1 MRRPLKLAFVQNP
14 QKTKTLSFL
23 MLMHKTG
30 SVDAKKI
37 KIYFNRL
44 VSYLSCITS
53 VLFPLIFSS
62 PANLQQRLL
71 GFMRPDGAS
80 SQQVQQELQRKYHS
94 ES

>member
-37 KIYFNRL
+37 KIYFNKLLFLISL
-44 VSYLSCITS
+44 V
-53 VLFPLIFSS
+53 
-62 PANLQQRLL
+62 
-71 GFMRPDGAS
+71 
-80 SQQVQQELQRKYHS
+80 
-94 ES
+94 